1 MNQVTIT
8 ITETEH
14 GSVIVKTQLTGNPA
28 SICVRVA
35 DRLLSHLPLRESS
48 PITPATGENAMSMK
62 TIETLAE
69 QYAKQRHAL
78 ADLVNQINEEQR
90 AIILRQLRSLRLA
103 MAETAAA
110 EDALRNAIEAEPQL
124 FEKPRTRVLHGV
136 KVGYQKGKGK
146 VEIDDEAKTI
156 RYIREKLPTDQAE
169 LMIRVTEK
177 VERRAVMDLT
187 ASDLKRLGI
196 RIVESGDQVVIKPV
210 DSQVD
215 RLIKALLAD
224 LPNEGEEAA

>member
-1 MNQVTIT
+1 
-8 ITETEH
+8 
-14 GSVIVKTQLTGNPA
+14 
-28 SICVRVA
+28 
-35 DRLLSHLPLRESS
+35 
-48 PITPATGENAMSMK
+48 MSLQ
-62 TIETLAE
+62 TIETMAE
-69 QYAKQRHAL
+69 RYARQRHTL
-78 ADLVNQINEEQR
+78 ADLVNQINEAQR
-90 AIILRQLRSLRLA
+90 AIILSQLCSLRLA

-146 VEIDDEAKTI
+146 VEIDDEPKTI

-169 LMIRVTEK
+169 LMIRVTER

-187 ASDLKRLGI
+187 AADLKRLGI

-224 LPNEGEEAA
+224 LPNDNGEAAA